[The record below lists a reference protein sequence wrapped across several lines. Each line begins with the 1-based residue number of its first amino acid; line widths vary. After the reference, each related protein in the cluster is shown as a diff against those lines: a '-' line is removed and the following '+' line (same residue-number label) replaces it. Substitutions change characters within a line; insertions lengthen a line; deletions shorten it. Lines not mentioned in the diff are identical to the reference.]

1 MHAGSLLE
9 IQCTRIDHNDVA
21 VDARRPYVAIYCRK
35 HSIRNQKPRQ
45 LNSKLRESHRKTT
58 DKPKKGVF

>member
-21 VDARRPYVAIYCRK
+21 VDALRPFVGIYCRK
-35 HSIRNQKPRQ
+35 HSIRNQKP
-45 LNSKLRESHRKTT
+45 KTKT
-58 DKPKKGVF
+58 IEFETSRISP